1 MVNWFTVTLGLL
13 PAIIWMAFFLQED
26 KKRPEPKRLI
36 ISTFLLG
43 GAIAFV
49 TLQFQTVFSD
59 ISTSIGIRAYS
70 PFSIFWLAGIEE
82 FFKFIS
88 YK

>member
-1 MVNWFTVTLGLL
+1 MVNWFSVILGLL

-26 KKRPEPKRLI
+26 KKRPEPKGLI
-36 ISTFLLG
+36 VSTFILG

-49 TLQFQTVFSD
+49 TLQFQTVFSGL
-59 ISTSIGIRAYS
+59 ITSFGIKAYS

-82 FFKFIS
+82 FLNF
-88 YK
+88 